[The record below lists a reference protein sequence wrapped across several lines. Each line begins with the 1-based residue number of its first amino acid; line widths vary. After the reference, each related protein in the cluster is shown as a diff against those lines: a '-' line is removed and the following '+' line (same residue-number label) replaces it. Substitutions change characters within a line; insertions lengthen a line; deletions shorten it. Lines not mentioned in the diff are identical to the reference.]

1 MTIGG
6 ICPVLAVPFGPEGGV
21 DAAGFRQTVEHVLA
35 LPVTAVTLFGLASEF
50 YKLTDVE
57 RDRLRDVLLDVTND
71 RPDVTAIVS
80 ITDHATEVAV
90 TRAREA
96 VAAGADALNVLPPHF
111 LSPAEEAVTRH
122 LEAVLAAVEVPVVV
136 QYAPTQTGTSLDA
149 DSLRELARRRP
160 NLTHVKVETQP
171 PGRYVELLQTGDP
184 PLPGLVGYAG
194 VQMPD
199 ALRRGAV
206 GVQPGCSFT
215 ELYVELWR
223 RHVTGE
229 TEGFED
235 LYRSMLPYLTYW
247 MQHVELVIQA
257 EKTILHRRGIIEH
270 DGCRGP
276 GWQLDDEE
284 SAMIDRFLD
293 RFAQMLVS

>member
-1 MTIGG
+1 
-6 ICPVLAVPFGPEGGV
+6 
-21 DAAGFRQTVEHVLA
+21 
-35 LPVTAVTLFGLASEF
+35 
-50 YKLTDVE
+50 
-57 RDRLRDVLLDVTND
+57 
-71 RPDVTAIVS
+71 
-80 ITDHATEVAV
+80 
-90 TRAREA
+90 
-96 VAAGADALNVLPPHF
+96 
-111 LSPAEEAVTRH
+111 
-122 LEAVLAAVEVPVVV
+122 
-136 QYAPTQTGTSLDA
+136 
-149 DSLRELARRRP
+149 
-160 NLTHVKVETQP
+160 
-171 PGRYVELLQTGDP
+171 
-184 PLPGLVGYAG
+184 
-194 VQMPD
+194 MPD

-276 GWQLDDEE
+276 GWQLDDGE